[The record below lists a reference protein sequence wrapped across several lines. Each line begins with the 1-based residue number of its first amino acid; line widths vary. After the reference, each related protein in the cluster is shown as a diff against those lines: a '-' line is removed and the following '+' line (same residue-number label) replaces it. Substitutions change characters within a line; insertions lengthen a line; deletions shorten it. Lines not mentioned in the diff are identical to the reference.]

1 MDSLT
6 RHTDYGNEGLTEA
19 DALAD
24 PFDLFAAWLRV
35 AEAAEIFEPNA
46 FVLGTIDPDGH
57 ASSRTVLLK
66 AVEHSGAEHRPDH
79 HIGDDHSL
87 DEPGAFQFV
96 TNYASRKARAIEA
109 NPSVS
114 MLFPWYPLKRQ
125 IIVYGQGEKAT
136 SDVSDALWNRRPHGA
151 KLASMASE
159 QSAPVANRDVLDARL
174 AELSV
179 AFPPGSIAPRPA
191 NWGAFRIVPSAI
203 EFWQGRSMRFHD
215 RLRYERSSQGWRIIR
230 LQP

>member
-6 RHTDYGNEGLTEA
+6 RHTDYGHLGLSET
-19 DALAD
+19 DAASD
-24 PFDLFAAWLRV
+24 PFEQFAQWLRA
-35 AEAAEIFEPNA
+35 AEEAEIFEPNA
-46 FVLGTIDPDGH
+46 FVLGAIDPDGQ

-66 AVEHSGAEHRPDH
+66 DVEPD
-79 HIGDDHSL
+79 
-87 DEPGAFQFV
+87 AFQFV
-96 TNYASRKARAIEA
+96 TNYGSRKARAIAA

-114 MLFPWYPLKRQ
+114 MLFPWYSLKRQ
-125 IIVYGQGEKAT
+125 IIVYGQAERAPAE
-136 SDVSDALWNRRPHGA
+136 VSDALWNRRPHGA

-159 QSAPVANRDVLDARL
+159 QSSPVASREVLDARL
-174 AELSV
+174 AELETE
-179 AFPPGSIAPRPA
+179 FPEGTEAPRPA

-215 RLRYERSSQGWRIIR
+215 RLRYERGSDGWRIIR